1 MASARYTTV
10 RRRRLAS
17 ELKRM
22 RTEAGLTGE
31 QVAERLSQLGG
42 RWSHTKVS
50 RIETGQVSVNHGDVS
65 DLLDLYGVTDERS
78 RQELV
83 QIARESG
90 KKGWWHSY
98 SDVTPQRISPYLDFE
113 ATAES
118 MKIFQGQVLPGLVQ
132 TEGYARAVIASVLP
146 DSPAE
151 EISRTVELRLARQQV
166 LTRDVPLQL
175 WAILD
180 EAALHRTVGGIPV
193 MRKQLHRL
201 AEMASMPNITV
212 QIVPFGAGE
221 HPGMDSPFT
230 ILEFPDSADPDVV
243 YLEHLLSTVYL
254 EKHDEVKRYSLFFD
268 HLRAAALNPKE
279 SSQMITAVAEGLQ
292 S

>member
-1 MASARYTTV
+1 VTTGRYTTV

-65 DLLDLYGVTDERS
+65 DLLDLYGVASEQTRH
-78 RQELV
+78 ELI
-83 QIARESG
+83 QIARESS

-98 SDVTPQRISPYLDFE
+98 IDVTPSRISPYLDFE
-113 ATAES
+113 AAAKS
-118 MKIFQGQVLPGLVQ
+118 MKIFQGHVLPGLLQ
-132 TEGYARAVIASVLP
+132 TEDYARAVIASVLP
-146 DSPAE
+146 DSAAE
-151 EISRTVELRLARQQV
+151 EITRSVELRLARQQV
-166 LTRDVPLQL
+166 LTRDDPLQL

-180 EAALHRTVGGIPV
+180 EAALHRAVGGNQV
-193 MRKQLHRL
+193 MRSQLDRL
-201 AEMASMPNITV
+201 VEMATKPNITV
-212 QIVPFGAGE
+212 QIVPFTVGE

-230 ILEFPDSADPDVV
+230 ILEFPGSADPDVV
-243 YLEHLLSTVYL
+243 YLEHLLSTIYL
-254 EKHDEVKRYSLFFD
+254 EKHDEVQRYALFFD
-268 HLRAAALNPKE
+268 HLRAAALNPKD
-279 SSQMITAVAEGLQ
+279 SISLIVRITEGY
-292 S
+292 